1 MQYYEKTSLLKKKG
15 FFTLFRENFNC
26 YPLLLLSHYMFFIV
40 LLYCIILKV
49 CLKILRNR
57 AVNTIQISQGIS
69 WISLIAGVV
78 WNIMNGG
85 GVYTHSF
92 VHKQSQVTIIRPWA
106 FFHPCF
112 PLEKISIWCQTIG
125 KTNTF
130 HLSVSL
136 CTPSLSAKMRARGP
150 SCKGSAQGKAP
161 SNEPSSAF

>member
-1 MQYYEKTSLLKKKG
+1 MLSIALTLSLYVFHCIIVLHYIKSVFEDLKKQG
-15 FFTLFRENFNC
+15 CQYHPNIPRNLMDFT
-26 YPLLLLSHYMFFIV
+26 
-40 LLYCIILKV
+40 YCRGGLEHNEW
-49 CLKILRNR
+49 R
-57 AVNTIQISQGIS
+57 
-69 WISLIAGVV
+69 
-78 WNIMNGG
+78 G

-125 KTNTF
+125 KTNAF